1 MGGAELD
8 KNTEQRSVLELR
20 AQLAELVIDRIL
32 VPMISGG
39 QISMDRAINRLQQ
52 QTVVALADKGKSK
65 VFIGQ
70 FLGRCE
76 RWVHAQLSKARQIQ
90 ATASDTDAPAE
101 STRGTGDEI
110 LNDVLLIF
118 IKQYPNGLTA
128 SRLQMRLNERGR
140 RVLKRTLVGIL
151 DVCVEHDFLRVVEKT
166 STSKTYVATSPIL
179 VLEVAHITMAKLGKR
194 LENIPRLALSYCIG
208 QGEFGGIAARLSST
222 AFVKARAELKDAV
235 SRIMADALEETQVS
249 DEPLTANLDVGA
261 IFAIGIVGGSD
272 DSDAKGRMG
281 SN

>member
-1 MGGAELD
+1 MD
-8 KNTEQRSVLELR
+8 KDTEQQNVHELR
-20 AQLAELVIDRIL
+20 TRLAELVIDRIL

-76 RWVHAQLSKARQIQ
+76 RWVHAQLSKARQAQ
-90 ATASDTDAPAE
+90 TAADGTGVPNDTA
-101 STRGTGDEI
+101 RGTGDEI
-110 LNDVLLIF
+110 LNDVLMLLT
-118 IKQYPNGLTA
+118 KQYPVGMSA
-128 SRLQMRLNERGR
+128 SRLQARLNEGGR

-151 DVCVEHDFLRVVEKT
+151 DVCVENNYLRVVEKT
-166 STSKTYVATSPIL
+166 GTSKVYVATSSFL
-179 VLEVAHITMAKLGKR
+179 VLNVAHVTMAKLGKR
-194 LENIPRLALSYCIG
+194 LEKIPRLALSYCLG

-235 SRIMADALEETQVS
+235 SRIMADALEETQLS
-249 DEPLTANLDVGA
+249 DEPLAANLEVGA
-261 IFAIGIVGGSD
+261 IFAIGIEGGSD
-272 DSDAKGRMG
+272 DSDAQGRIRDH
-281 SN
+281 